1 MTDKD
6 VQIIHEEIVSL
17 LKAKL
22 PKHITYHSLKHT
34 LYVLDR
40 AIHIAEKE
48 SVTGNNL
55 RLVKIAALCH
65 DIGFIKSHIN
75 HEEVGCK
82 IVRNHFKKYNFTS
95 DEVEQICGMI
105 MATRVPQQ
113 PKNLLEEIIA
123 DADLEY
129 LATNKFKVVSNKLFL
144 EQKHFNPE
152 LTEKQWN
159 KIQISF
165 LQKHSYFTN
174 YCKRYKE
181 HRKQKNLNTLLL
193 MSCD

>member
-6 VQIIHEEIVSL
+6 VAIIYDDIVSL
-17 LKAKL
+17 LKANL
-22 PKHITYHSLKHT
+22 PEHITYHSLKHT

-48 SVTGNNL
+48 SVSGNDL
-55 RLVKIAALCH
+55 RLVKVAALCH
-65 DIGFIKSHIN
+65 DIGFIQTHIN
-75 HEEVGCK
+75 HEEIGCK
-82 IVRNHFKKYNFTS
+82 IVQNQFKRYNLTS
-95 DEVEQICGMI
+95 EEVQQICGMI

-129 LATNKFKVVSNKLFL
+129 LATKKFKVVSNKLYL
-144 EQKHFNPE
+144 ELKHVNPK
-152 LTEKQWN
+152 LTQKQWN
-159 KIQISF
+159 TIQIAF

-174 YCKRYKE
+174 FCKRYKE
-181 HRKQKNLNTLLL
+181 HRKQKNLKTLI
-193 MSCD
+193 